1 MQIYRVH
8 DMHICAYIY
17 TYVTTFDSTKIPV
30 TLDNV
35 PNKSAGS
42 LHQLGAKKP
51 YLKKRIWFPL
61 TQPPTSPVFPLFP

>member
-1 MQIYRVH
+1 MYCLFIYLLYIYIMEFNVYKCKYTVSMICIFVH
-8 DMHICAYIY
+8 IYIY

-42 LHQLGAKKP
+42 LHQLGAKNH
-51 YLKKRIWFPL
+51 
-61 TQPPTSPVFPLFP
+61 T

>member
-1 MQIYRVH
+1 MYINANIPCPGYAYLCIY
-8 DMHICAYIY
+8 IYIY

-42 LHQLGAKKP
+42 LHQLGAKNH
-51 YLKKRIWFPL
+51 
-61 TQPPTSPVFPLFP
+61 T